1 MAKNDKTNKQSNKS
15 DPACSYSKLKS
26 GNWGV
31 RSTQEIAAGD
41 TVTVTMKSGETR
53 EETVERVVWSGDG
66 VWIAALVGKDKNK
79 PAAQS
84 DGSDGDDDLPG
95 DDE

>member
-1 MAKNDKTNKQSNKS
+1 MGKPSDKKNKKS
-15 DPACSYSKLKS
+15 DPVCSYSKLKS

-31 RSTQEIAAGD
+31 RSTQEIVQGD
-41 TVTVTMKSGETR
+41 TVVVTMKSGETR
-53 EETVERVVWSGDG
+53 EEVVERIVWSGDG

-79 PAAQS
+79 PAQS
-84 DGSDGDDDLPG
+84 ADSSESDDDLTD